1 MSFSELKLLDNGENL
16 TVKDFGFSNSTT
28 ALDALGQYNL
38 TTGVLNEARK
48 LDQDLYA
55 WWDDTSMKKEEIE
68 NYVKEKESSL
78 DVSGIDSISQNAL
91 DMMIQDKKNDEK
103 SAIYAQY
110 RKDGFLSNLS
120 YYSSSFVGQMLDP
133 IALLTG
139 VGLAKATASVGTTG
153 MKAFAKSVA
162 TATTRT
168 AKLKAGAKVGLVY
181 GAAEAL
187 LTEPLFYSMA
197 QMRQDNYS
205 IDDSALNIA
214 FGAVAGSVFGSIGSA
229 FSKVRIPDSL
239 SDLKSED
246 TLQILKTAHNQAVVG
261 DKVNIEPIIK
271 VDPINNYTAK
281 VKEANTPTKVEGKT
295 PTKVEGKTP
304 KKEETPSVKTEK
316 TISNMREVIA
326 DIRSET
332 QKMRPAKQKVVEA
345 RLRETEKVLDKGK
358 LPDYNDLAPSIK
370 RKINNREL
378 LRKDGEVRGMM
389 NSLDAKPRE
398 KVEALETIEE
408 PTLEALEKIESE
420 EFDAVYETM
429 GRQFDNEFDELS
441 DGEFDGIMESLRG
454 CSL

>member
-1 MSFSELKLLDNGENL
+1 MSFNDLKLLDNGENL
-16 TVKDFGFSNSTT
+16 TVKDFGFSTSTT

-55 WWDDTSMKKEEIE
+55 WWDNTSMKKEEIE

-78 DVSGIDSISQNAL
+78 DVTGIDSISQNAL

-120 YYSSSFVGQMLDP
+120 YYTSAFVGQMLDP
-133 IALLTG
+133 VALLTG

-181 GAAEAL
+181 GTAEAL

-197 QMRQDNYS
+197 QMRQDNYG
-205 IDDSALNIA
+205 IDDSVLNIA
-214 FGAVAGSVFGSIGSA
+214 FGAVAGSAFGSIGSA
-229 FSKVRIPDSL
+229 FSKVRIPDSIP
-239 SDLKSED
+239 DLKSED

-271 VDPINNYTAK
+271 VDPINNYTTK
-281 VKEANTPTKVEGKT
+281 VKEANAPVKDTKVETVKD
-295 PTKVEGKTP
+295 KTP

-332 QKMRPAKQKVVEA
+332 QKMRPAKKKVVEA

-398 KVEALETIEE
+398 KVEAVETIEE
-408 PTLEALEKIESE
+408 PTIEALEKIESE

-454 CSL
+454 CNL